1 MSDQPAE
8 DQKLEVNLKW
18 PLEDGLQT
26 VYANQF
32 AISSIGPE
40 YVIVFGEF
48 LPAGFAN
55 RSKQEV
61 EEYLKQ
67 ANIKP
72 VAKVVV
78 SPEGLKAFFGL
89 LKGYMDKKQL
99 GE

>member
-8 DQKLEVNLKW
+8 DQKLEVNLRW
-18 PLEDGLQT
+18 PLEDDLQA

-32 AISSIGPE
+32 AISSVGPE

-48 LPAGFAN
+48 LPTGFAH
-55 RSKQEV
+55 RSKQEI
-61 EEYLKQ
+61 EEYLKH

-72 VAKVVV
+72 VAKIVV

-89 LKGYMDKKQL
+89 LKGYTEKKQL